1 MPQNGGVQQKGISPS
16 CHELEGQ
23 IQIIENPSH
32 GSELRPIEMLKLS
45 ERTEHLIET
54 KVPSKPV
61 DTAVDE
67 VLINRNDASVQGE
80 KVISHSAVGHRH
92 DRRGSI
98 AESCNADHNTAKSI
112 TRDEAKIEHVKN
124 SVQEGDSE
132 VVQTSTPCK
141 EVRTQTETHSTTS
154 SVQTIDECTVKSVDQ
169 FRFLHPFETNHSA
182 VVVKDSRIQT
192 EPFDEHIET
201 TLVEKAESVVADLP
215 VPVQSNQFHRVVD
228 QNLSSNHSSFTI
240 QQVPKADGFVRYCSL
255 DDRVTYKAVQQTM
268 PAKSTAFIHSRTV
281 TTQTRNMNR
290 EIPTQTESRIVA
302 TAMQTVCE
310 DQAAPKQ
317 PLHNQL
323 VRRAEVGGDMKS
335 ENVNSSGVEFK
346 GDFRLDGGKSS
357 TSSITKESPSL
368 TEIAQTNRSDNMQ
381 RIAEDVKKSAQSIAD
396 GNVLLLRLTRE

>member
-1 MPQNGGVQQKGISPS
+1 MPQNGGVQQKGISS
-16 CHELEGQ
+16 SYHELEGQ
-23 IQIIENPSH
+23 VQIIQNPSH
-32 GSELRPIEMLKLS
+32 GSELRPIEILKL
-45 ERTEHLIET
+45 TEHLIET
-54 KVPSKPV
+54 KVPSKPA

-67 VLINRNDASVQGE
+67 VLINRDNVNVSVQGE
-80 KVISHSAVGHRH
+80 KEISHSAVGHRN

-98 AESCNADHNTAKSI
+98 AESYNADHNTAKSI
-112 TRDEAKIEHVKN
+112 TWDEAKIESVRN

-154 SVQTIDECTVKSVDQ
+154 SVQTIDECTVKSADQ
-169 FRFLHPFETNHSA
+169 FRFLHSFETNHSS
-182 VVVKDSRIQT
+182 VVVKDSSIQT
-192 EPFDEHIET
+192 EPLDEHIET
-201 TLVEKAESVVADLP
+201 ILVDKAESVVADLP
-215 VPVQSNQFHRVVD
+215 VPVQSNQFHR
-228 QNLSSNHSSFTI
+228 
-240 QQVPKADGFVRYCSL
+240 VPKADGFVRYCSL

-268 PAKSTAFIHSRTV
+268 PAKSTHSRTV

-290 EIPTQTESRIVA
+290 EIPTQTESIVA

-323 VRRAEVGGDMKS
+323 VRRAEVVGYMKS

-346 GDFRLDGGKSS
+346 GDFRSDGGKSS

-368 TEIAQTNRSDNMQ
+368 AEIAQTNQSDNMQ